1 MEGTGLSERQVEGN
15 GSGVGFNELL
25 LGSVIALLVTGVVL
39 CIALYVLPS
48 GQLEIPQL
56 QPAVRL
62 VREAVGASRV
72 VRWGERVILVV
83 RRDEQSYF
91 AVQGISSSDGCILQW
106 DEASSRV
113 FSPCSY
119 VVYDVHGNVVKGL
132 TTAPLARYGVFVRD
146 GAVYV
151 TEG

>member
-1 MEGTGLSERQVEGN
+1 MGLSETQAEGK
-15 GSGVGFNELL
+15 GSGLGLNELL
-25 LGSVIALLVTGVVL
+25 LGAVIALILTGVVL
-39 CIALYVLPS
+39 SIALYVLPS
-48 GQLEIPQL
+48 GHLELPQL

-62 VREAVGASRV
+62 GRHADFPVGGSRV
-72 VRWGERVILVV
+72 VRWGDRVVLVV

>member
-1 MEGTGLSERQVEGN
+1 MEGN

-56 QPAVRL
+56 QP
-62 VREAVGASRV
+62 RV